1 MTHGSTN
8 RSETVSKD
16 NDNFAFVFAFFSG
29 IFGLILGGFVVMML
43 HTDVKDRLRKEYT
56 KIVEC
61 QAELPRNQHC
71 VLIAVPEEKNDE

>member
-1 MTHGSTN
+1 MS
-8 RSETVSKD
+8 RD
-16 NDNFAFVFAFFSG
+16 NDNFVFEL
-29 IFGLILGGFVVMML
+29 GLFLVSSMLGLVIGGFVVMML

-71 VLIAVPEEKNDE
+71 VLIAVPEERNDDQQD